1 MVQLHAVHFLDPLEG
16 FPISELTNNAICI
29 SDILRLNAMAL
40 WAELANVGVMSSHA
54 QDQEPLTGVTAFC

>member
-29 SDILRLNAMAL
+29 SDILRLNIMVF
-40 WAELANVGVMSSHA
+40 WAGSASVGVISSHA
-54 QDQEPLTGVTAFC
+54 QNQEPTSGATAFC